1 MPLRAQ
7 VILFVGR
14 VQPLKAPDVLIK
26 SVAELV
32 RAEPARRERLQLI
45 IIGSPSGPESDWART
60 LPVLAAELGVA
71 DLVDFRPHSA
81 RSELFRWYCASD
93 LVGVP
98 SYNESFGLVALEAQA
113 AGTPVVAAAV
123 GGLTVAVSG
132 GVSGLL
138 VDGHDPQTWAD
149 ALASVVLDPGRRD
162 SMAQA
167 ASLHAAQF
175 SWDVTVDGL
184 LGSYARALLESREA
198 ASPPVLGAV
207 AR

>member
-1 MPLRAQ
+1 
-7 VILFVGR
+7 
-14 VQPLKAPDVLIK
+14 
-26 SVAELV
+26 
-32 RAEPARRERLQLI
+32 
-45 IIGSPSGPESDWART
+45 
-60 LPVLAAELGVA
+60 
-71 DLVDFRPHSA
+71 
-81 RSELFRWYCASD
+81 
-93 LVGVP
+93 
-98 SYNESFGLVALEAQA
+98 
-113 AGTPVVAAAV
+113 
-123 GGLTVAVSG
+123 VSG

>member
-1 MPLRAQ
+1 VSEFDDFRPPMPA
-7 VILFVGR
+7 
-14 VQPLKAPDVLIK
+14 
-26 SVAELV
+26 AELV
-32 RAEPARRERLQLI
+32 EIYRAA
-45 IIGSPSGPESDWART
+45 D
-60 LPVLAAELGVA
+60 VVA
-71 DLVDFRPHSA
+71 
-81 RSELFRWYCASD
+81 
-93 LVGVP
+93 VP